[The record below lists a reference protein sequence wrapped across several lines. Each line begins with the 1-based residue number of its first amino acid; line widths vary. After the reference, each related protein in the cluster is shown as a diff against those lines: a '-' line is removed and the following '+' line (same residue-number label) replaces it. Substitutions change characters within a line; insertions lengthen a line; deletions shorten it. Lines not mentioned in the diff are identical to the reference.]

1 MKKKT
6 DYENKLEYNNEYNRR
21 NYQSFSVRFNLDSEK
36 DVIKYLQSQ
45 ESIKTYLET
54 LIRTDM
60 KKKKKKKASS
70 KSAKTVKKAKTAVR
84 KRK

>member
-21 NYQSFSVRFNLDSEK
+21 NYQSFSVRFNLDSER

-54 LIRTDM
+54 LIRADM
-60 KKKKKKKASS
+60 KKKKKKASL